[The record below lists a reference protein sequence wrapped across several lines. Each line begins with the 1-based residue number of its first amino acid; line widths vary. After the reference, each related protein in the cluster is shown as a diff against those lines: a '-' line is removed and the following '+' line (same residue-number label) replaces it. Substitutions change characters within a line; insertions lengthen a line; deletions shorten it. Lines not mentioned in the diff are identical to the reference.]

1 MVIEGE
7 QDSIGLGEPL
17 GAGWKRNVKSFPHAK
32 SLTPEGRLLLKGLST
47 GDPSAILKE
56 YLDNDNANA
65 EIIRLCLEEH
75 SSRLSKVPRK
85 PRLEMMR
92 SEGFDNLV
100 LGWIKSDL
108 PSDAASLAD
117 KSIENRWRGALLRSL
132 INAHLMLEYRPSADA
147 ALKVYFKVSNELAAK
162 RNANKETGTLDSGY
176 ISTSLW
182 PSTIK
187 LASALQSG
195 RYPKTNAKLYQHVLQ
210 SLEAETWKGDSAL
223 RIARLHLHH
232 PAAPNPEPMWSLLQQ
247 HFGGKTQA
255 EMLEQTMASGTRAK
269 VNLLYAMQATERLLR
284 LQDRPSDAKW
294 VSKKQSELLAGTD
307 EVTRKL
313 FEWHRNSPEQA
324 WQVKSEATTR
334 PALRGESQQSVIRRY
349 MV

>member
-1 MVIEGE
+1 
-7 QDSIGLGEPL
+7 
-17 GAGWKRNVKSFPHAK
+17 
-32 SLTPEGRLLLKGLST
+32 
-47 GDPSAILKE
+47 
-56 YLDNDNANA
+56 
-65 EIIRLCLEEH
+65 
-75 SSRLSKVPRK
+75 
-85 PRLEMMR
+85 MMR
-92 SEGFDNLV
+92 SEGFDNLN

-108 PSDAASLAD
+108 PSDVASLAD

-132 INAHLMLEYRPSADA
+132 VNAHLMLEYRPSADA

-162 RNANKETGTLDSGY
+162 RNANKKTGTSDSGY
-176 ISTSLW
+176 VSTSLW

-223 RIARLHLHH
+223 RVARLYLHH

-269 VNLLYAMQATERLLR
+269 VNLLYAMQTTERLLR
-284 LQDRPSDAKW
+284 LQDRPSDAEW

-313 FEWHRNSPEQA
+313 FEWHQKSPEQA